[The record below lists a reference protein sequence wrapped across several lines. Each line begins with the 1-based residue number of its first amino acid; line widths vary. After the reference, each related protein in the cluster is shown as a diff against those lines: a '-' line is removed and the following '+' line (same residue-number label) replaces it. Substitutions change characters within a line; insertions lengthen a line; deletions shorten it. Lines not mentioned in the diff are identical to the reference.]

1 MEAKTKLW
9 YLENFSFFD
18 CLSPNEM
25 KTFGEVAIHRK
36 KAKNEYVYFPGD
48 PSTSIFMLKE
58 GKVKIGTYSPE
69 GKEIIKTILKSGE
82 IFGEMGIAG
91 EGKRNDF
98 AQVID
103 GDVILCAM
111 GVKDLEDMM
120 RMNSNLS
127 LKITKLIGLRFR
139 KIERKF
145 ESLIFKDTRAR
156 LIDFMKDMAEENG
169 QKIGDEILI
178 KFKLTHQ
185 EIGNLTAIARQTV
198 TTLLNE
204 LQSEGQIHLERN
216 AILIR
221 DLNKLK

>member
-1 MEAKTKLW
+1 
-9 YLENFSFFD
+9 
-18 CLSPNEM
+18 M
-25 KTFGEVAIHRK
+25 KTLDKMAIHRK
-36 KAKNEYVYFPGD
+36 RIKNEFIYFPGD
-48 PSTSIFMLKE
+48 PSTSIFLLKE
-58 GKVKIGTYSPE
+58 GRVKIGTYSPE

-98 AQVID
+98 AQAID
-103 GDVILCAM
+103 GDAMLCAM
-111 GVKDLEDMM
+111 GVKEMEEMM

-127 LKITKLIGLRFR
+127 LKITKLIGFRFR

-145 ESLIFKDTRAR
+145 EALIFKDTRAR
-156 LIDFMKDMAEENG
+156 LVDFIKDMAEENG

-185 EIGNLTAIARQTV
+185 DIGNLTAIARQTV

-204 LQSEGQIHLERN
+204 LQQEGQIHLERN

-221 DLNKLK
+221 DLKKLK